1 MTILRLVFDTN
12 VLISAPLSA
21 RGMPARLVQFAL
33 ANHQLVF
40 SKATFD
46 ELQTRLYK
54 PKFDPYVSLELR
66 QRLLHDFSA
75 CAHWVEIA
83 QPQQYCRDPDDDK
96 FIDTALQAGASLLI
110 SGDGDLLEAPEVAGL
125 QILDVQAAA
134 AWLKL

>member
-12 VLISAPLSA
+12 VLISAALSV

-33 ANHQLVF
+33 AHHQLVF
-40 SKATFD
+40 SQATFD
-46 ELQTRLYK
+46 ELQTRLYR

-83 QPQQYCRDPDDDK
+83 QPQPYCRDPDDDK

-110 SGDGDLLEAPEVAGL
+110 SGDGDLLEAPKVTGL
-125 QILDVQAAA
+125 HILDVQAAA
-134 AWLKL
+134 LWLKL